1 MDQGS
6 VPTSRARRLLRVFE
20 GPPPGG
26 RLAGRIEHLK
36 ARLWLVVVL
45 VLACAVYVYFASAGG
60 MRNWPVYG
68 IYLDLQADAF
78 RLGHLYVPLEPAREL
93 VQAADP
99 YDRVNIR
106 YWAPD
111 LSYFR
116 GRYYVYWGPL
126 PALLQAAVKALL
138 GITHVV
144 GDQYIGLY
152 SACLATLGGGLIIER
167 MARRLFGSVPKFVVV
182 FGILAFAFANPMLH
196 NVTTAGTYQSAILAG
211 QGWLLPGLALAFE
224 AVWHGGTDAARRYR
238 LLLAGVCW
246 AFAVGSRVTVLPT
259 VALFIGA
266 TALAESWGSERRW
279 RKALV
284 NSLWLGVP
292 VAATGFALLAYNQ
305 LRFGN
310 PFEFGLKLQLS
321 GYPRL
326 ERFES
331 QFWLPNLY
339 SYTFRPFALSCQFPY
354 VFQEWWISSSTAF
367 PSWMTLPKGYYNM
380 DEPVIGWLRAVPIT
394 WFIGFALLLVPR
406 PRALHFRHGRVYLW
420 CLVSFSALASL
431 TGLTAL
437 GVYATTMRYLS
448 DVTPGLVLLALLGA
462 FALRASRF
470 GLLAP
475 KLTSTTIALLA
486 SATIVF
492 GCLLGYQGYAGHF
505 HKYNPELDAKLVQTF
520 SFCGNSKP
528 IVPRFSP

>member
-20 GPPPGG
+20 APPPGG

-106 YWAPD
+106 YWALD

-211 QGWLLPGLALAFE
+211 QAFLIPGVLFAFD
-224 AVWHGGTDAARRYR
+224 AVWHAGTSSARRYR
-238 LLLAGVCW
+238 LWLAGLCW
-246 AFAVGSRVTVLPT
+246 GLALGSRVTVLPA
-259 VALFIGA
+259 VAFLIA
-266 TALAESWGSERRW
+266 ITALAEGWLAERRW
-279 RKALV
+279 LRTFVNALC
-284 NSLWLGVP
+284 LGVP
-292 VAATGFALLAYNQ
+292 VAVTGLALLWYNQ

-310 PFEFGLKLQLS
+310 PMEFGL
-321 GYPRL
+321 
-326 ERFES
+326 
-331 QFWLPNLY
+331 NL
-339 SYTFRPFALSCQFPY
+339 
-354 VFQEWWISSSTAF
+354 
-367 PSWMTLPKGYYNM
+367 
-380 DEPVIGWLRAVPIT
+380 
-394 WFIGFALLLVPR
+394 
-406 PRALHFRHGRVYLW
+406 
-420 CLVSFSALASL
+420 
-431 TGLTAL
+431 
-437 GVYATTMRYLS
+437 
-448 DVTPGLVLLALLGA
+448 
-462 FALRASRF
+462 
-470 GLLAP
+470 
-475 KLTSTTIALLA
+475 
-486 SATIVF
+486 
-492 GCLLGYQGYAGHF
+492 
-505 HKYNPELDAKLVQTF
+505 
-520 SFCGNSKP
+520 
-528 IVPRFSP
+528 